1 MTMSLS
7 QTGQSV
13 TVGRLTFPL
22 LSVASALIVFAV
34 LQALVLRITGGVF
47 EYPLDDPY
55 IHLALAE
62 TIARGGYG
70 VNLGDVSSPGSS
82 ALFPLL
88 LVPFSGTELHRYL
101 PLLWNVVGMGATAW
115 LWGRL
120 LAEAGYRQAGWHWL
134 GLAAALLGPI
144 AVMIPMVGYV
154 GMEHTLHAAAA
165 MAVILGLYRHFDGRS
180 GLVLICAGAFLGT
193 ALRIEGAALALLAAG
208 ALFFTGERRAGVTVA
223 ALGLLPLVLFAGLL
237 VSLGLDP
244 LPSSVQSKLAHGT
257 SDAPGFL
264 ARRLSVVANN
274 LVPAAGKFVLILAI
288 AALIVWRAA
297 PTIRSGRW
305 SAFAAVVV
313 LAAAAHLAAGQI
325 GWLNRYEHYIL
336 VATAAGLLAMLP
348 KAFGAPG
355 PGWIAT
361 GAVAL
366 VVLGGFITYRI
377 PLLFHLLPPAARA
390 IHLQQGQMSTFVK
403 DHWQGPV
410 AVNDL
415 GLVSWQNDAYVL
427 DLWGLAS
434 SEAREIRLTN
444 ATPGWA
450 GDLTDKYDV
459 PVAMVYDH
467 WFGDG
472 LGDDWVKLGSLDLTV
487 PGGFLGGHKVAFY
500 ATDPAAVDDLR
511 SAVAGWTP
519 TLLPGTEFNWAE
531 GMAP

>member
-1 MTMSLS
+1 MSMSLA
-7 QTGQSV
+7 QDETRT
-13 TVGRLTFPL
+13 TVGRMTFPV
-22 LSVASALIVFAV
+22 LSVVAALAAFAL
-34 LQALVLRITGGVF
+34 LQALVLRLIGVF

-70 VNLGDVSSPGSS
+70 VNMGDVSSPGSS

-88 LVPFSGTELHRYL
+88 LIPFSGTDFHRYM
-101 PLLWNVVGMGATAW
+101 PLIWNVVGMTATAW
-115 LWGRL
+115 FWGRL

-134 GLAAALLGPI
+134 GLAAAILGPT
-144 AVMIPMVGYV
+144 AVMIPMVGFV

-165 MAVILGLYRHFDGRS
+165 MAVILGLYRHFDGRG
-180 GLVLICAGAFLGT
+180 GLAFVYAGAFLGT
-193 ALRIEGAALALLAAG
+193 ALRIEGAALALLAGG
-208 ALFFTGERRAGVTVA
+208 ALFVSGDRRAGLVTA
-223 ALGLLPLVLFAGLL
+223 GLGLLPLVLFAGLL

-257 SDAPGFL
+257 SDAPGFF
-264 ARRLSVVANN
+264 ARRLSVIANN
-274 LVPAAGKFVLILAI
+274 LVPAAGKFVAILAV
-288 AALIVWRAA
+288 ATLIVWRAA
-297 PTIRSGRW
+297 PSLKSGRW

-336 VATAAGLLAMLP
+336 VVTAAGLLALMP
-348 KAFGAPG
+348 RTVTAPG

-361 GAVAL
+361 AAVAL

-377 PLLFHLLPPAARA
+377 PLLVYLMPPAARA

-403 DHWQGPV
+403 EHWDGPV

-415 GLVSWQNDAYVL
+415 GLVSWQNDNFVL
-427 DLWGLAS
+427 DLWGLAAA
-434 SEAREIRLTN
+434 EAREIRLTN
-444 ATPGWA
+444 PTPGWA

-467 WFGDG
+467 WFGEG
-472 LGDDWVKLGSLDLTV
+472 LGEDWVKVGSLDLTV
-487 PGGFLGGHKVAFY
+487 PGGFLGGHSVAFY
-500 ATDPAAVDDLR
+500 ATDPDAVDALTAAVTD
-511 SAVAGWTP
+511 WTP
-519 TLLPGTEFNWAE
+519 TLLPGTEFTWSE